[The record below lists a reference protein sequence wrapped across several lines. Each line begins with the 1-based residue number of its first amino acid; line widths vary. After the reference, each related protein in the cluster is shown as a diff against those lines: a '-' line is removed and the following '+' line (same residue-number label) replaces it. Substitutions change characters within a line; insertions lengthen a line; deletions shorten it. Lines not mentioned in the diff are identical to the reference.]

1 MADDTSNKSK
11 ENAKDVQ
18 ELKEHQ
24 LEGISGGASHI
35 SRKQRNCKKTRGL
48 DGTRVSL
55 GLSLAPV
62 LQRSTAMKVVG

>member
-24 LEGISGGASHI
+24 LEGISGGASQADLEQYKNGG
-35 SRKQRNCKKTRGL
+35 SRQRTGGGRG
-48 DGTRVSL
+48 
-55 GLSLAPV
+55 
-62 LQRSTAMKVVG
+62 